1 VVPLVRFVFTKVNA
15 DPRSVLT
22 KLCMG
27 ALMLPGMA
35 AAVIAPE
42 PASDKRPHL
51 ARGGLSRRSGLQSKS
66 FNVDRRP

>member
-1 VVPLVRFVFTKVNA
+1 
-15 DPRSVLT
+15 
-22 KLCMG
+22 MG

-51 ARGGLSRRSGLQSKS
+51 AREG
-66 FNVDRRP
+66 FVETV